1 MARLSRLS
9 LPGIAQ
15 HVIQRGNNRQVCF
28 FTEEDYPVYLDK
40 LKEIRDA
47 VNKICIKGVRVID
60 LLSARSRV
68 GETQLKGQ
76 TDGATFSPEP
86 TRYSTTRHPARQ

>member
-47 VNKICIKGVRVID
+47 VNKIWVLGGEGTGNPRNIGNRAKINYSDPFVPESGKNQ
-60 LLSARSRV
+60 LL
-68 GETQLKGQ
+68 
-76 TDGATFSPEP
+76 
-86 TRYSTTRHPARQ
+86 